1 MIDLKICVPNSFIDE
16 TEELIQTVALSGYAL
31 EDYSNLEE
39 EVMQIAAID
48 LIDEELL
55 SKDREKAIFH
65 LYIED
70 ELSVSKQASQLKE
83 LFSANGIPFSIGS
96 EELTEDYRNS
106 WKKYYHPI
114 KVGEKFFLCPEWEDE
129 EAPKGRIK
137 ILLQPGLAFGTGMHE
152 TTQLCLQLLEKAL
165 KQGDRVLD
173 IGCGS
178 GILAIAAKLLGA
190 GETIGTDFDPIA
202 IGAAKENAKLNSC
215 DILWEEKNF
224 ADGIKPFFGL
234 VCSNLVADAIIE
246 IAKDVKALLN
256 PNGKWICSGILSCR
270 YNEVE
275 EALKKAGLRILEK
288 KCEKDWVALL
298 VEKESDID

>member
-1 MIDLKICVPNSFIDE
+1 MIDLKICVPNTFLDE
-16 TEELIQTVALSGYAL
+16 SEALIQTVALSGYAL

-48 LIDEELL
+48 FIDEDLL

-65 LYIED
+65 IYIED
-70 ELSVSKQASQLKE
+70 ELSVLKQSSQLKE
-83 LFSANGIPFSIGS
+83 LFSGNNIPFSIGS
-96 EELTEDYRNS
+96 EELSEDYRNS
-106 WKKYYHPI
+106 WKKYYHSI
-114 KVGEKFFLCPEWEDE
+114 EVGEKIFLCPEWEDKK
-129 EAPKGRIK
+129 APKGRIK

-152 TTQLCLQLLEKAL
+152 TTQLCLELLEKAL
-165 KQGDRVLD
+165 NPGDRVLD

-178 GILAIAAKLLGA
+178 GILALAAKLIGA

-202 IGAAKENAKLNSC
+202 IKTAEENASLNSC

-234 VCSNLVADAIIE
+234 ICSNLVADAIIE
-246 IAKDVKALLN
+246 IANDVKSLLA
-256 PNGKWICSGILSCR
+256 PDGKWICSGILSCR

-275 EALKKAGLRILEK
+275 EALKKAGFRILK
-288 KCEKDWVALL
+288 KTCKKNWVALL
-298 VEKESDID
+298 VKKGNDID